1 MSAIRRPPLTRSEL
15 ISLAKRHRSWAGA
28 ARELNLPATTVRDR
42 ARTLGV
48 NLDNYYEDAVAFQS
62 VSSDVPAEWGDIRAL
77 LKSRGL
83 NPDEWIIQRARVN
96 EWGDTSGE
104 MNAQLR
110 VDLEPVTSLIVPARA
125 EGWRPPKPKP
135 RKESGRPDLVA
146 FLSDQH
152 VPFHSVE
159 LHERV
164 LEWLRAEKPDR
175 VMLLGDLL
183 DFDAISRWS
192 PEPEHTAGVQETI
205 DAAYGV
211 LADYRAACPD
221 AEFKMLAGNHE
232 DRLRNSIIKNL
243 GALYGIRRADMTDEP
258 SVLSTEYLLRLD
270 ELGIEYVG
278 SDAGSYDHARV
289 RVSDELQGIHGF
301 VARKGSGASALSTL
315 DHLRVSTVQG
325 HTHRASAVYRTQWTI
340 DNEPRTLVA
349 AEAGTLAEI
358 RDGLGHA
365 ARPDWQQGFA
375 TASVWGDGLFSL
387 DLAIFV
393 DGALLWR
400 GRRY

>member
-1 MSAIRRPPLTRSEL
+1 LGAKKRGPLSREEL
-15 ISLAKRHRSWAGA
+15 VSFAQRFGSWADASKATGV
-28 ARELNLPATTVRDR
+28 PASTIRDR
-42 ARTLGV
+42 AMSLGV
-48 NLDNYYEDAVAFQS
+48 KIADYRERSAAS
-62 VSSDVPAEWGDIRAL
+62 VESSAPAEWGDIRAL

-96 EWGDTSGE
+96 EWGVDGE
-104 MNAQLR
+104 MSAQLR
-110 VDLEPVTSLIVPARA
+110 VDLEPVTSIIVPARS
-125 EGWRPPKPKP
+125 EGWKPPKPKA
-135 RKESGRPDLVA
+135 REQSGRPDLVA
-146 FLSDQH
+146 FLGDQH
-152 VPFHSVE
+152 VPFHCVE
-159 LHERV
+159 LHELV
-164 LEWLRAEKPDR
+164 LEWLREEKPQR
-175 VMLLGDLL
+175 VVLLGDLL

-205 DAAYGV
+205 DAAYRV
-211 LADYRAACPD
+211 LADYRSAAPD
-221 AEFKMLAGNHE
+221 ARFEMLAGNHE

-243 GALYGIRRADMTDEP
+243 GALYGLRRADEPLEP

-278 SDAGSYDHARV
+278 SDVGSYDHARV

-387 DLAIFV
+387 DLAIYV